1 MQSILRPPAL
11 SAALFVA
18 LISAPFVTG
27 PAVAGSV
34 GEEAARVVATENT
47 ALDATAG
54 ERLAELAQAMRPKSR
69 VSDAGEIVV
78 ASRDVDADTLAGLT
92 GATAPA
98 TRPGVALARQAAATP
113 AAPAHLVMAD
123 LDALPGTSGDAQWQC
138 LAQAVY
144 FEARGE
150 PLDGQIAVAE
160 VVLNRVDDPRFPGTI
175 CGVTRQGAGS
185 GRGCQFSY
193 VCDGNSDVMKSALAR
208 ERAGKI
214 ASMMLAG
221 RARSLTDG
229 ATYFH
234 TRSVRPDWSRR
245 FAKTAAIGHH
255 VFYRPARQVAGG

>member
-1 MQSILRPPAL
+1 MLRPPAL

-18 LISAPFVTG
+18 LVSAPILSG
-27 PAVAGSV
+27 PAAAGSV
-34 GEEAARVVATENT
+34 GEEAALVVATENT

-54 ERLAELAQAMRPKSR
+54 ARFAEIAGAMRPKSR

-78 ASRDVDADTLAGLT
+78 ASRDIDADTLPALDGD
-92 GATAPA
+92 AAP
-98 TRPGVALARQAAATP
+98 TPRPGVALARQAAATP
-113 AAPAHLVMAD
+113 AAPAHMVMAD
-123 LDALPGTSGDAQWQC
+123 LDALPGTSGDRQWQC

-160 VVLNRVDDPRFPGTI
+160 VVLNRVDDPRFPSTI

-208 ERAGKI
+208 DRAGKI

-221 RARSLTDG
+221 RARTLTDG

-245 FAKTAAIGHH
+245 FSRTAAIGHH
-255 VFYRPARQVAGG
+255 LFYRQARQVAGG